1 MKTYNKQQF
10 LDLGKYL
17 IKKYKKIKEKKR
29 KRNIQPK
36 MQIRKMKVLKICKIL
51 QKNNLFKL
59 KFNHLIKLFFKKN
72 ILNLVQICKKRHTLQ
87 KCN

>member
-1 MKTYNKQQF
+1 
-10 LDLGKYL
+10 
-17 IKKYKKIKEKKR
+17 
-29 KRNIQPK
+29 

-59 KFNHLIKLFFKKN
+59 KFNHLIKLFFKTN
-72 ILNLVQICKKRHTLQ
+72 ILNLVQISKKRHTLE